1 MGWTRHVAADGSR
14 CCKHTQAVEMG
25 TADRQAESVKEYGSV
40 QSARPV
46 EQKVITEKAVKQGIR
61 RIRI

>member
-1 MGWTRHVAADGSR
+1 
-14 CCKHTQAVEMG
+14 MG